1 MTDDKKMLDSMEFEQ
16 HLQEMGDDQLALL
29 KFVAR
34 QQYTMSQ
41 LCPLH
46 DRRLRKLENR
56 TKKELGTTSGI
67 SAFLGVVIG
76 AAIDYLMRR

>member
-1 MTDDKKMLDSMEFEQ
+1 MADKILSDMDFEQ

-34 QQYTMSQ
+34 QQYSMSL

-46 DRRLRKLENR
+46 DKRLKNLENR
-56 TKKELGTTSGI
+56 TKKEIGVTGGI
-67 SAFLGVVIG
+67 SAIVGGAII
-76 AAIDYLMRR
+76 AAINYFTSRWQ